1 MSGNVIFSFHTRH
14 EPILGNYFLLIFYFR
29 GGDSNN
35 FAVLCCNFSNE
46 KLHQCFIESALTAPQ
61 ELYLQEGLDWD
72 PIRIPDNRGTIGLFT
87 ELQPE
92 SLTEVDNQT

>member
-1 MSGNVIFSFHTRH
+1 MNQYW
-14 EPILGNYFLLIFYFR
+14 EILSNLSCFR